1 MPRSV
6 LDRAARLVGE
16 LAEIDFVSMGR
27 RAKHVNVRARA
38 EDAWLEAGD
47 DYDTDFGMLET
58 QSHDG
63 VRQFDVNAQIVGI
76 ELQLVTRRERLVF
89 PDVHF
94 KRRHRAVNVQ
104 LPVTTLGGRGL
115 KVDHFF
121 LKSFFKIFP
130 AAFFGRLVM
139 NSTDLGTL

>member
-76 ELQLVTRRERLVF
+76 ELQLVTRADLPAF
-89 PDVHF
+89 PTSISSLPT
-94 KRRHRAVNVQ
+94 RAANFSLQV
-104 LPVTTLGGRGL
+104 PIWAGRGP
-115 KVDHFF
+115 K
-121 LKSFFKIFP
+121 
-130 AAFFGRLVM
+130 
-139 NSTDLGTL
+139 